1 MDYKEKAKELGKK
14 YSKPCHG
21 MGDCEFEAT
30 QAALEMAE
38 WLREEYK
45 KIFKNSYDGTVTWYD
60 GMWVDPPN
68 RFTEDGVLLKMGA
81 KVGDKIKV
89 VLIKI

>member
-1 MDYKEKAKELGKK
+1 MNYKEKAKELGKK

-21 MGDCEFEAT
+21 MGDCEFESM

-38 WLREEYK
+38 WMREEF
-45 KIFKNSYDGTVTWYD
+45 INIIDNSYDGTVTLYD
-60 GMWVDPPN
+60 GMWVVSPD
-68 RFTEDGVLLKMGA
+68 RFTENDVLLKMGA

>member
-1 MDYKEKAKELGKK
+1 MTLK

-21 MGDCEFEAT
+21 MGDCEFESM

-38 WLREEYK
+38 WMREEFTN
-45 KIFKNSYDGTVTWYD
+45 ILDNSYDGTVTWYD
-60 GMWVDPPN
+60 GMWVDSPD
-68 RFTEDGVLLKMGA
+68 RLTENDVLLKMGA